1 VHEQVVSDF
10 EKRPSELS
18 LRDMTQLK
26 WFRRPKMNVI
36 TAIAQMLSEKIQQE
50 LTSEYTLTDIEQ
62 FTHRLVMEI
71 GRQAIEVVVN
81 NQEKPYPE
89 PEVPCPQCDQT
100 IPYVRQRPAQM
111 RTLFGR
117 LSVKRAYYL
126 CRDCGR
132 GCHPVDRRL
141 GLRPNAI
148 SAELERLAGMTG
160 VALPFGKGRD
170 LFEALTL
177 NSLSDQ
183 TMAKATQAYGATA
196 MEREQSWQALAQD
209 PDKLHRRQQEHRKPL
224 RLYGAIDAT
233 KVHIRGEDDHPW
245 RDLKV
250 GAWFEARGTP
260 PKSPDGE
267 WRIQAE
273 NIFYYTDICPASV
286 FGSLMWATGVHHH
299 AQLAREL
306 IILGDGAEWIWN
318 LVDEHFPGAV
328 QILDWFHASE
338 YLMPVA
344 KAAFSAE
351 KAQND
356 WVSQTKQALW
366 DGMINEVIT
375 ACLDLVRIEDSSDPA
390 FVAARYFDQNR
401 QRINYPAYRQQG
413 YQIGSGTIES
423 AAKQIGMMRM
433 KVAGAIWNEDSARKV
448 AKARAAYLSNEWD
461 TLAAYRTLPLAV

>member
-1 VHEQVVSDF
+1 MD
-10 EKRPSELS
+10 
-18 LRDMTQLK
+18 
-26 WFRRPKMNVI
+26 NI
-36 TAIAQMLSEKIQQE
+36 TAIAQMLSEEIQQAM
-50 LTSEYTLTDIEQ
+50 SPEYTLTDIEQ
-62 FTHRLVMEI
+62 VAHRLVKEV
-71 GRQAIEVVVN
+71 GRQAIETLVN
-81 NQEKPYPE
+81 DQEKPYPE
-89 PEVPCPQCDQT
+89 PEVSCPQCGQT
-100 IPYVRQRPAQM
+100 IPYVRRRPAQL

-126 CRDCGR
+126 CHDCGR
-132 GCHPVDRRL
+132 GCYPVDRRL
-141 GLRPNAI
+141 GLRPNAM

-183 TMAKATQAYGATA
+183 TLAKATQAYGTTA
-196 MEREQSWQALAQD
+196 MQREETWQVLSQD
-209 PDKLHRRQQEHRKPL
+209 PDKLQQRRQEYRKPL

-233 KVHIRGEDDHPW
+233 KVHTRGGENDHPW

-250 GAWFEARGTP
+250 GTWFEARGTP
-260 PKSPDGE
+260 PKSPDGK

-273 NIFYYTDICPASV
+273 NIFYYTDICPASE

-306 IILGDGAEWIWN
+306 VILGDGAEWIWN

-351 KAQND
+351 KAQYD
-356 WVSQTKQALW
+356 WVAQTKQGLW
-366 DGMINEVIT
+366 DGMIDAVIT
-375 ACLDLVRIEDSSDPA
+375 ACLDLVRTEDSSDPA

-401 QRINYPAYRQQG
+401 QRMNYPAYRQQG

-423 AAKQIGMMRM
+423 AAKQIGTMRM
-433 KVAGAIWNEDSARKV
+433 KVAGAIWNKDSARKV

-461 TLAAYRTLPLAV
+461 TLAAYRALPLAL